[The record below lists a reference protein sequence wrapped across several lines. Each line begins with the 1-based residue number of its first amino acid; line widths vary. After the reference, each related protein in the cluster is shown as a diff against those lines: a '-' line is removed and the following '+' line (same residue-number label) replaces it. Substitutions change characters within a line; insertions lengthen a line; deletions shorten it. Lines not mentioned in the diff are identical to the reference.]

1 MLKPFL
7 ETFSL
12 KSLKPLE
19 TTMPGMLFLW
29 WISTQCV
36 FSCVHQKFKMLSL
49 PNFNFNYLC
58 TISFTKLHSFL
69 LKLGSDSILNF

>member
-7 ETFSL
+7 KTFSL
-12 KSLKPLE
+12 KSLKPFE

-36 FSCVHQKFKMLSL
+36 FVCPSEIQDAV
-49 PNFNFNYLC
+49 
-58 TISFTKLHSFL
+58 TA
-69 LKLGSDSILNF
+69 